1 MLDLHPS
8 RSTPGSGAWHE
19 AVRPRK
25 AQAPANPFRRRF
37 DRVTLGLWLGGVVLG
52 TAGCIVGACMPYRHP
67 VAVTLSV
74 LWWGIYLGCFGA
86 CIGALLG
93 LLTKRNPAS
102 SSEASDGAGESP
114 CVSGTFRIPAGNSDP
129 PRCPDA

>member
-19 AVRPRK
+19 AFCPHK
-25 AQAPANPFRRRF
+25 AQAPTKLFRRRF
-37 DRVTLGLWLGGVVLG
+37 DRVTLGLSLGGVVLG
-52 TAGCIVGACMPYRHP
+52 TAGCIIGACMPYRHP

-74 LWWGIYLGCFGA
+74 LWWGIYLGCLGA
-86 CIGALLG
+86 ALGALLG
-93 LLTKRNPAS
+93 LLSKRNPAS
-102 SSEASDGAGESP
+102 SSESSDDVG
-114 CVSGTFRIPAGNSDP
+114 VSGTFRIPARNAEP